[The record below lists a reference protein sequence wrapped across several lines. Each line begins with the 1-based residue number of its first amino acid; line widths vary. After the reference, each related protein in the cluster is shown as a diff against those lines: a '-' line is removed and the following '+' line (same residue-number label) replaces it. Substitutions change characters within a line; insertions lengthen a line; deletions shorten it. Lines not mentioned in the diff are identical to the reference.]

1 MKREKQSNKSVI
13 FDTLFIM
20 MLCFATLLTTM
31 VLQGGVIVGGE
42 GGLSYIIKWPSF
54 ILTMGGVALYTV
66 YTLKESD
73 KELKKM
79 IAFIYKGEGENARRK
94 SV

>member
-1 MKREKQSNKSVI
+1 MKREKQSGKSVI

-20 MLCFATLLTTM
+20 VLCFATLLTTM

-54 ILTMGGVALYTV
+54 ILTMGGVFLYIT

-79 IAFIYKGEGENARRK
+79 ISFIYEDETTER
-94 SV
+94 SI

>member
-1 MKREKQSNKSVI
+1 MMKRKEEIFSVV

-20 MLCFATLLTTM
+20 ILCFATLLTTM

-42 GGLSYIIKWPSF
+42 AGLKYIIKWPSF
-54 ILTMGGVALYTV
+54 IMTLGGLLIYLLYV
-66 YTLKESD
+66 LKESD

-79 IAFIYKGEGENARRK
+79 IEYTYNEDVKKAN
-94 SV
+94 

>member
-1 MKREKQSNKSVI
+1 MKREKQSRKSVV

-20 MLCFATLLTTM
+20 ILCFATLLTTM
-31 VLQGGVIVGGE
+31 VLQGGVIVGGQ

-54 ILTMGGVALYTV
+54 ILTMGGVALYTI
-66 YTLKESD
+66 YILKESD

-79 IAFIYKGEGENARRK
+79 ISFIYEDKTKER

>member
-1 MKREKQSNKSVI
+1 MIREKQNKKSVV

-31 VLQGGVIVGGE
+31 VIQGGVIVGGE
-42 GGLSYIIKWPSF
+42 GGLSYVIKWPSF

-66 YTLKESD
+66 YILKESD

-79 IAFIYKGEGENARRK
+79 ISFLYNKKTDKVN
-94 SV
+94 

>member
-1 MKREKQSNKSVI
+1 MKRETQSKKSVV

-31 VLQGGVIVGGE
+31 LVQGGVIVGGE

-54 ILTMGGVALYTV
+54 ILTMGGVLLYTM
-66 YTLKESD
+66 YIL
-73 KELKKM
+73 
-79 IAFIYKGEGENARRK
+79 
-94 SV
+94 

>member
-1 MKREKQSNKSVI
+1 MKKEKQGRNSVI

-42 GGLSYIIKWPSF
+42 GGLSYTIKWPSF
-54 ILTMGGVALYTV
+54 ILTMGGLLLYLV

-73 KELKKM
+73 KELRKM
-79 IAFIYKGEGENARRK
+79 ISFIYDKNETEKAN
-94 SV
+94 

>member
-1 MKREKQSNKSVI
+1 MKREKQSRKSVI

-31 VLQGGVIVGGE
+31 VFQGGVIVGGE

-54 ILTMGGVALYTV
+54 ILTMGLVLLYIV

-79 IAFIYKGEGENARRK
+79 ISFIYEDETTELRQR
-94 SV
+94 

>member
-1 MKREKQSNKSVI
+1 MKIEKQSKKSVV

-42 GGLSYIIKWPSF
+42 GGLSYIVKWPSF
-54 ILTMGGVALYTV
+54 ILTMGGVFLYIA

-79 IAFIYKGEGENARRK
+79 ISFIYEDKAKER
-94 SV
+94 SI

>member
-1 MKREKQSNKSVI
+1 MKKEKQGKKSVV

-31 VLQGGVIVGGE
+31 LVQGGVIVGGE
-42 GGLSYIIKWPSF
+42 GGLSYIVKWPSF
-54 ILTMGGVALYTV
+54 ILTMSGVILYTV
-66 YTLKESD
+66 YILKESD

-79 IAFIYKGEGENARRK
+79 IAFLYKAEGEGDIRRL
-94 SV
+94 V

>member
-1 MKREKQSNKSVI
+1 MKNEKQSRNSVI

-42 GGLSYIIKWPSF
+42 GGLSYEIRWPSF
-54 ILTMGGVALYTV
+54 ILTMGGLLLYLV

-73 KELKKM
+73 KELRKM
-79 IAFIYKGEGENARRK
+79 IEFIYEGKAIKLKQSNL
-94 SV
+94 

>member
-1 MKREKQSNKSVI
+1 MKGQKQSKKSVV

-54 ILTMGGVALYTV
+54 ILTMGGVALYTI
-66 YTLKESD
+66 YILKESD

-79 IAFIYKGEGENARRK
+79 ISFIYEDKTKER

>member
-1 MKREKQSNKSVI
+1 MKREKQSRKSVV

-31 VLQGGVIVGGE
+31 VLQGGVIVGGQ

-54 ILTMGGVALYTV
+54 ILTMGGVALYTM
-66 YTLKESD
+66 YILKESD

-79 IAFIYKGEGENARRK
+79 ISFIYEDKTKEK

>member
-1 MKREKQSNKSVI
+1 MKREKQSKKSVI

-54 ILTMGGVALYTV
+54 ILTMGLVLLYIV

-79 IAFIYKGEGENARRK
+79 ISFIYESKATKLRQTR
-94 SV
+94 